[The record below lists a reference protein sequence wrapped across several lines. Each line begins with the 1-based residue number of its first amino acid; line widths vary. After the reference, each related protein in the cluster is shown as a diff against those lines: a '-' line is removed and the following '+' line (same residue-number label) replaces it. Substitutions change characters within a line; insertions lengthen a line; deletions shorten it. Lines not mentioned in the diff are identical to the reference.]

1 MTYNHKPYFHTVT
14 TSKAFL
20 REPQQ
25 KENWLESLDEVSA
38 SHWGRHQLSALRV
51 LVPKPQT
58 KLLPALQEWSNL
70 PAFNFDSKN
79 RLPSRSAFWQD
90 HGGARAALERLVQGP
105 EPSDNV
111 NRPTPRSEY
120 ALQKAY
126 GTSLGSTWAA
136 LNRLCQTGK
145 AETKYQ
151 HVDTDD
157 PGDASDDNDDAEL
170 AGHGTSTTCS
180 PPARLTPEPEKNQRA
195 PPPLHSSPESLPE
208 QRRSNRTRPNTT
220 VTNTYESL
228 FSSSP
233 SVSTKQ
239 PSSPPY
245 INEEESVVHPAL
257 SEDLTHRFASAFIRH
272 ILYNIPTDDEHHVDF
287 DDHRLSL
294 KCRLESGISYTSIDD
309 GGLLLVADS
318 ARVHGRIA
326 ILEAKRN
333 PASIDSGRHILTDE
347 RFAQLIG
354 QALAIAVNRPQKWA
368 GLQHTIFMIAASR
381 YYMQFFEVCVS
392 PEYLDQLQIHSL
404 HQDEN
409 ADFIRVHATEVF
421 DLKVDR
427 GRQHAVKNLAAT
439 EWKDEEA
446 YDEDDDGGDEDEP
459 TATTIDA

>member
-25 KENWLESLDEVSA
+25 KENWLESLHEVSA

-105 EPSDNV
+105 EPSDNI

-136 LNRLCQTGK
+136 LNRLCQTG
-145 AETKYQ
+145 
-151 HVDTDD
+151 
-157 PGDASDDNDDAEL
+157 DASDNNDDAEL
-170 AGHGTSTTCS
+170 AGHGTSTTSS

-208 QRRSNRTRPNTT
+208 QRRSKRTRPNTT
-220 VTNTYESL
+220 VTNTYEPL

-233 SVSTKQ
+233 SVLTKQ

-333 PASIDSGRHILTDE
+333 LASIDSGRHIFTDE

-368 GLQHTIFMIAASR
+368 GLQHT
-381 YYMQFFEVCVS
+381 
-392 PEYLDQLQIHSL
+392 L

-427 GRQHAVKNLAAT
+427 GRQHAVKNLAGIADQSRQWAT
-439 EWKDEEA
+439 
-446 YDEDDDGGDEDEP
+446 GNS
-459 TATTIDA
+459 

>member
-25 KENWLESLDEVSA
+25 KENWLESLDE
-38 SHWGRHQLSALRV
+38 
-51 LVPKPQT
+51 
-58 KLLPALQEWSNL
+58 EWSNL

-136 LNRLCQTGK
+136 LNR
-145 AETKYQ
+145 
-151 HVDTDD
+151 
-157 PGDASDDNDDAEL
+157 DASDDNDDAEL

-208 QRRSNRTRPNTT
+208 QRRSKRTRPNTT
-220 VTNTYESL
+220 VTNTYEPL

-354 QALAIAVNRPQKWA
+354 QALAIAVNRSQKWA

-409 ADFIRVHATEVF
+409 ADFIRVHATEVL

>member
-25 KENWLESLDEVSA
+25 KENWLESLDE
-38 SHWGRHQLSALRV
+38 
-51 LVPKPQT
+51 
-58 KLLPALQEWSNL
+58 EWSNL

-136 LNRLCQTGK
+136 LNR
-145 AETKYQ
+145 
-151 HVDTDD
+151 
-157 PGDASDDNDDAEL
+157 DASDDNDDAEL

-208 QRRSNRTRPNTT
+208 QRRSKRTRPNAT
-220 VTNTYESL
+220 VTNTYEPL

-233 SVSTKQ
+233 SISTKQ

-333 PASIDSGRHILTDE
+333 LASIDSGRHILTDE

-354 QALAIAVNRPQKWA
+354 QALAVAVNRPQKWA

-427 GRQHAVKNLAAT
+427 GRQHAVKNLAGIADQSRQWAT
-439 EWKDEEA
+439 
-446 YDEDDDGGDEDEP
+446 GNS
-459 TATTIDA
+459 

>member
-51 LVPKPQT
+51 LVPKP
-58 KLLPALQEWSNL
+58 
-70 PAFNFDSKN
+70 KN

-90 HGGARAALERLVQGP
+90 HCGARAALERLVQGP
-105 EPSDNV
+105 EPSDNI

-145 AETKYQ
+145 AETKHQ

-157 PGDASDDNDDAEL
+157 PDAEL
-170 AGHGTSTTCS
+170 AGHGTSTTSS

-208 QRRSNRTRPNTT
+208 QRRSKRTRPNNT
-220 VTNTYESL
+220 VTNTYEPL
-228 FSSSP
+228 ISSSP

-333 PASIDSGRHILTDE
+333 LASIDSGRHILTDE

-368 GLQHTIFMIAASR
+368 GLQHT
-381 YYMQFFEVCVS
+381 
-392 PEYLDQLQIHSL
+392 
-404 HQDEN
+404 
-409 ADFIRVHATEVF
+409 
-421 DLKVDR
+421 
-427 GRQHAVKNLAAT
+427 
-439 EWKDEEA
+439 
-446 YDEDDDGGDEDEP
+446 
-459 TATTIDA
+459 

>member
-25 KENWLESLDEVSA
+25 KENWLESLDE
-38 SHWGRHQLSALRV
+38 
-51 LVPKPQT
+51 
-58 KLLPALQEWSNL
+58 EWSNL

-90 HGGARAALERLVQGP
+90 HCGARAALERLVQGP
-105 EPSDNV
+105 EPSDNI

-136 LNRLCQTGK
+136 LNR
-145 AETKYQ
+145 
-151 HVDTDD
+151 
-157 PGDASDDNDDAEL
+157 DASDDNDDAEL
-170 AGHGTSTTCS
+170 AGHGTSTTSS

-208 QRRSNRTRPNTT
+208 QRRSKRTRPNNT
-220 VTNTYESL
+220 VTNTYEPL
-228 FSSSP
+228 ISSSP

-333 PASIDSGRHILTDE
+333 LASIDSGRHILTDE

-368 GLQHTIFMIAASR
+368 GLQHTIFMIAVSR

-392 PEYLDQLQIHSL
+392 PEYLDELQIHSL

-439 EWKDEEA
+439 EWKDGEA
-446 YDEDDDGGDEDEP
+446 YDEDDYGGDEDEP
-459 TATTIDA
+459 SATTIDA

>member
-1 MTYNHKPYFHTVT
+1 MEGTYLLSLYTVPPLYSLLLPAPAQVPPQLELPRQYKVEIDGPNMTYNHKPYFHTVT

-25 KENWLESLDEVSA
+25 KENWLESLDE
-38 SHWGRHQLSALRV
+38 
-51 LVPKPQT
+51 
-58 KLLPALQEWSNL
+58 EWSNL

-105 EPSDNV
+105 EPSDNI

-136 LNRLCQTGK
+136 LNR
-145 AETKYQ
+145 
-151 HVDTDD
+151 
-157 PGDASDDNDDAEL
+157 DASDDNDDAEL
-170 AGHGTSTTCS
+170 AGHGTSTTSS

-208 QRRSNRTRPNTT
+208 QRRSKRTRPNNT
-220 VTNTYESL
+220 VTNTYEPL
-228 FSSSP
+228 ISSSP

-272 ILYNIPTDDEHHVDF
+272 ILYNTPTDDEHHVDF

-333 PASIDSGRHILTDE
+333 LASIDSGRHILTDE

-392 PEYLDQLQIHSL
+392 PIYLDQLQIHSL